1 MNPFYE
7 ALIERD
13 SAQARIAAAAVHG
26 HERFLSVARFAVLA
40 YAPSQHAKHAL
51 LACLAA
57 YELREILG
65 PPRYDDVLLECALY
79 AAASRQPWSEP
90 PILDPPAPDDDA
102 PEGFHDRLAAE
113 RWLARRWRNDDFAGD
128 YFREAGHDFEDLGHS
143 LIVAAAAW
151 KLASLLGK
159 QGRYA
164 VLRTGVW
171 EMAAHRGERYEEQGG
186 ALDRDT
192 LAQRLADACVA
203 AGGEIVSAHSVFLLD
218 AAIECGDADV
228 LRRVCDHL
236 TSTTEIEAAPQPE
249 APIPAIPVYDLAR
262 DCAAT
267 LKAHVVGRRLHAPR
281 FIKAVDDNRLH
292 GPSFAEWTFA

>member
-13 SAQARIAAAAVHG
+13 SAQARIAADAIHG

-40 YAPSQHAKHAL
+40 YAPSQHGKHAL

-57 YELREILG
+57 YELCEELG
-65 PPRYDDVLLECALY
+65 PRYDEVLLECAIY
-79 AAASRQPWSEP
+79 AAESRQPWSEP
-90 PILDPPAPDDDA
+90 PILEPPAPDDEA

-113 RWLARRWRNDDFAGD
+113 RWLSRRWRNDGFARD
-128 YFREAGHDFEDLGHS
+128 YFREAVHDFEDLGHS
-143 LIVAAAAW
+143 LIVATAAW
-151 KLASLLGK
+151 KLAALLGE

-171 EMAAHRGERYEEQGG
+171 EMAAHRGERYEEQGR

-192 LAQRLADACVA
+192 LATRLIDTCIAED
-203 AGGEIVSAHSVFLLD
+203 GGIVSAHGVFLLD
-218 AAIECGDADV
+218 AAIECGDTAV
-228 LRRVCDHL
+228 LRRVCDYL
-236 TSTTEIEAAPQPE
+236 TSTTAASAPQPE
-249 APIPAIPVYDLAR
+249 TVMPDIPVYALAR

-267 LKAHVVGRRLHAPR
+267 LKAHVIGRRLNAPR
-281 FIKAVDDNRLH
+281 FVKAVDGNRLH

>member
-1 MNPFYE
+1 MNGFYE

-13 SAQARIAAAAVHG
+13 LARAREAANAVHG
-26 HERFLSVARFAVLA
+26 QERFLSVARFAVLA

-57 YELREILG
+57 YELREELG
-65 PPRYDDVLLECALY
+65 ERYDDVLLECALY

-90 PILDPPAPDDDA
+90 PILDPPSPDDVA

-113 RWLARRWRNDDFAGD
+113 RWLARRWRNAGFARE
-128 YFREAGHDFEDLGHS
+128 YFAAAAHDFEDLGHS
-143 LIVAAAAW
+143 LIVAVAAW
-151 KLASLLGK
+151 KLASLLGE

-171 EMAAHRGERYEEQGG
+171 EMAAHRGESYEEQGV
-186 ALDRDT
+186 ALDVDT
-192 LAQRLADACVA
+192 LSARLIDRCVA
-203 AGGEIVSAHSVFLLD
+203 AQGEIVSAHEVFLLD
-218 AAIECGDADV
+218 AAIECGDEAV
-228 LRRVCDHL
+228 LRRVRDYL
-236 TSTTEIEAAPQPE
+236 TSISSDVAPQP
-249 APIPAIPVYDLAR
+249 ASPLPAIPVYDLAR

-267 LKAHVVGRRLHAPR
+267 LKAHTVARRRGAPK
-281 FIKAVDDNRLH
+281 FAAAVDWNRLH